1 MVGFFI
7 AGGLLASPFTGVK
20 TPSAGGNA
28 KLPSCDW
35 SDAEDADG
43 AGESTGFELALGAR
57 LPAADIADERLPVAC
72 RSGRGGSRSED
83 DNV

>member
-7 AGGLLASPFTGVK
+7 AGGLLASPFTGVE
-20 TPSAGGNA
+20 TPFAGGNA

-43 AGESTGFELALGAR
+43 AGEPTGFELALGAR
-57 LPAADIADERLPVAC
+57 LPAADIAGGRLPVAC
-72 RSGRGGSRSED
+72 RPERGWSRSGA